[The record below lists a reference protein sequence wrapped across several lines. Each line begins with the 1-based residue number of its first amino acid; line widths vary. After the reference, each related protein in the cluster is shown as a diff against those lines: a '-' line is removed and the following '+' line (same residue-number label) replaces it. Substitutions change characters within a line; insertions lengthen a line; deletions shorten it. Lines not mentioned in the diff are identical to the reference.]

1 MTNQENKLQLEVIE
15 VNKNGR
21 NFIIPTAAIAALVL
35 SSPVFAADG
44 DVAYPTLDFSAIPFG
59 VWIAAVMA
67 FCLMA
72 GMAFIGLSAL
82 ISVLRKSRG
91 AVR

>member
-1 MTNQENKLQLEVIE
+1 MIKQRQEFIVIR
-15 VNKNGR
+15 KRGLK
-21 NFIIPTAAIAALVL
+21 FLIPTAAVSSLVL
-35 SSPVFAADG
+35 STSASAAEAA
-44 DVAYPTLDFSAIPFG
+44 VTYPTIDFSAIPFG

-67 FCLMA
+67 FVLMA
-72 GMAFIGLSAL
+72 GMAFIGLGAL

>member
-1 MTNQENKLQLEVIE
+1 MIKQRQEFIVIE
-15 VNKNGR
+15 KRGR
-21 NFIIPTAAIAALVL
+21 KYLIPTAVVSSLVL
-35 SSPVFAADG
+35 STSAFAEGAA
-44 DVAYPTLDFSAIPFG
+44 VAYPTIDFSTIPFG

-67 FCLMA
+67 FVLMA
-72 GMAFIGLSAL
+72 GMAFIGLGAL

>member
-1 MTNQENKLQLEVIE
+1 MTPQKQTIVVEKL
-15 VNKNGR
+15 GR
-21 NFIIPTAAIAALVL
+21 TWLVPASAVASLLAIPAAHAEDAI
-35 SSPVFAADG
+35 
-44 DVAYPTLDFSAIPFG
+44 AYPTLDFSAIPFG

-67 FCLMA
+67 FVLMA

-82 ISVLRKSRG
+82 ISVMRKSRG

>member
-1 MTNQENKLQLEVIE
+1 M
-15 VNKNGR
+15 
-21 NFIIPTAAIAALVL
+21 L
-35 SSPVFAADG
+35 STSAFAAEG
-44 DVAYPTLDFSAIPFG
+44 AVAYPTIDFSAIPFG

-67 FCLMA
+67 FVLMA
-72 GMAFIGLSAL
+72 GMAFIGLGAL

>member
-1 MTNQENKLQLEVIE
+1 MIKQDEKQEVMVIE
-15 VNKNGR
+15 KRGR
-21 NFIIPTAAIAALVL
+21 KFLIPAAVVSSLVL
-35 SSPVFAADG
+35 STSAFAEG
-44 DVAYPTLDFSAIPFG
+44 EVTYPTIDFSAIPFG

-67 FCLMA
+67 FVLMA
-72 GMAFIGLSAL
+72 GMAFIGLGAL

>member
-1 MTNQENKLQLEVIE
+1 MIKQDEKQEVMVIE
-15 VNKNGR
+15 KRGR
-21 NFIIPTAAIAALVL
+21 IFLIPTAILSSLVL
-35 SSPVFAADG
+35 STSAFAAGG
-44 DVAYPTLDFSAIPFG
+44 DVTYPTIDFSSIPFG

-67 FCLMA
+67 FVLMA
-72 GMAFIGLSAL
+72 GMAFIGLGAL

>member
-1 MTNQENKLQLEVIE
+1 MIKQSQELIVIE
-15 VNKNGR
+15 KRGR
-21 NFIIPTAAIAALVL
+21 TFLIPTAVVASLVL
-35 SSPVFAADG
+35 STSAFAAEG
-44 DVAYPTLDFSAIPFG
+44 AVAYPTIDFSTIPFG

-67 FCLMA
+67 FVLMA
-72 GMAFIGLSAL
+72 GMSFIGLGAL

>member
-1 MTNQENKLQLEVIE
+1 MTNQETKSEFISVQKRNKTYLV
-15 VNKNGR
+15 
-21 NFIIPTAAIAALVL
+21 PTGAVLALVGA
-35 SSPVFAADG
+35 SSAHAEVT
-44 DVAYPTLDFSAIPFG
+44 YPTLDFSAIPFG
-59 VWIAAVMA
+59 VWVAAVMA
-67 FCLMA
+67 FVLMA

>member
-1 MTNQENKLQLEVIE
+1 MKNVNQLTQTIE
-15 VNKNGR
+15 VKRNGR
-21 NFIIPTAAIAALVL
+21 SRTVPVASLSALVL
-35 SSPVFAADG
+35 STSALAAEG
-44 DVAYPTLDFSAIPFG
+44 DIAYPTIDFSAIPMG

-67 FCLMA
+67 FVLMC

>member
-1 MTNQENKLQLEVIE
+1 MTTQNEKQELIVVEKR
-15 VNKNGR
+15 GR
-21 NFIIPTAAIAALVL
+21 KFLIPTAVVSSLVL
-35 SSPVFAADG
+35 STSAFAEG
-44 DVAYPTLDFSAIPFG
+44 ETIAYPTIDFSAIPFG

-67 FCLMA
+67 FVLMA
-72 GMAFIGLSAL
+72 GMAFIGLGAL